1 MRKSNPNVT
10 STRNHL
16 SPLVRARKGA
26 LGVALMFGAFLAI
39 FGPRS
44 EVSVMLQA
52 MILAGGFVCF
62 GLGWAGISQALM
74 GWSKQYDFDFEK
86 CEIRQVSGT
95 IFGRSRPYVVPFIRI
110 EGLEVK
116 PGNITGEGALE
127 GEGMI
132 EVMAPDGRAFVR
144 AGMFETMEDAE
155 EMAEK
160 LRNAIVAAKK
170 AVGIE

>member
-1 MRKSNPNVT
+1 MSKSNPLVT
-10 STRNHL
+10 SVRNHL
-16 SPLVRARKGA
+16 SPLARARKGA

-95 IFGRSRPYVVPFIRI
+95 IFGRSRPYIVPFIRI

-116 PGNITGEGALE
+116 PGSITGEGALE

-132 EVMAPDGRAFVR
+132 EIMAPDGRAFLR
-144 AGMFETMEDAE
+144 AGMFESMEDAE
-155 EMAEK
+155 KMASK
-160 LRNAIVAAKK
+160 LRDEIVLAKK

>member
-1 MRKSNPNVT
+1 MSKPNPQVT
-10 STRNHL
+10 SIRNHL

-26 LGVALMFGAFLAI
+26 LGAALMFGAFLAI

-44 EVSVMLQA
+44 EVSVMLQS

-86 CEIRQVSGT
+86 EEIRQVSGT
-95 IFGRSRPYVVPFIRI
+95 IFGRSRPYIVPFIRV

-132 EVMAPDGRAFVR
+132 EVISPDGRAFLR

-155 EMAEK
+155 KMAVK
-160 LRNAIVAAKK
+160 LHDAIILAKK
-170 AVGIE
+170 EVGIE